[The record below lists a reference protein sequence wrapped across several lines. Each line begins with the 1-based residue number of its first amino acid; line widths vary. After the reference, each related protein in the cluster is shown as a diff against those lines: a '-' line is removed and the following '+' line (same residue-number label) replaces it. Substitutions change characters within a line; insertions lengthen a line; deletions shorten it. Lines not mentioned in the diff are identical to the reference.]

1 MATTRQAERGKEDEG
16 QARDRLHLMIA
27 ERVIQAL
34 GEPDGLHRVQ
44 VRHLWAD
51 YYRVN
56 VLVGA
61 DAASAT
67 IAHSYFLVT
76 DGAGH
81 ILAATPKLSKRY

>member
-1 MATTRQAERGKEDEG
+1 MATTRQAERGKVDEE
-16 QARDRLHLMIA
+16 ARDGLRLVIG

-34 GEPDGLHRVQ
+34 GEPGGLHRVQ
-44 VRHLWAD
+44 VRHLWGD
-51 YYRVN
+51 HYRVN
-56 VLVGA
+56 VLVGV